1 MKIPKAI
8 IPVILVSGLVLV
20 ACGALALPFSQT
32 NNSQTA
38 SSSSPAVAVKSALP
52 VVDSA
57 KPVSGAVTTSP
68 SLSDLESSFESIY
81 QAVNPSVVSIS
92 VIEGNSSTNTGNG
105 RVPGFPFGFGNNQQ
119 GAQPVQQA
127 LGSGFVWDT
136 NGDIV
141 TNNHVISGASSIEVT
156 FADGTIVPAKLVGAD
171 PNADLAV
178 VKVNV
183 SADKLHPVIP
193 ADSSQVKVGQ
203 IVIAIGNP
211 YGLSNTMTEGIVSAL
226 ARSLPVGLDSQTAQT
241 GPSYNI
247 PDIIQT
253 DAAINP
259 GNSGGVLLDD
269 QGRLVGVTAAIE
281 SSANSNAGI
290 GFVIPSNIVQKV
302 VPSLISTGS
311 YQHPYLGISGTT
323 LTPDLAS
330 AMNLPGDQQGALI
343 VDVTSGG
350 PASKAGLHA
359 STKQVVING
368 QQAMVGGDVII
379 AINGQPIKQ
388 FEDLASYLFNN
399 TNVGDTVTVT
409 VLRNGSQQDVKVT
422 LGALPASGQ

>member
-1 MKIPKAI
+1 MKISKAF
-8 IPVILVSGLVLV
+8 IPVFLVSALVMV
-20 ACGALALPFSQT
+20 ACGAMALPLSQAT
-32 NNSQTA
+32 NSTG
-38 SSSSPAVAVKSALP
+38 PAVTVKSAQP
-52 VVDSA
+52 VVDTS
-57 KPVSGAVTTSP
+57 KPFVGAVTTSP
-68 SLSDLESSFESIY
+68 SLSDFETSLESIY
-81 QAVNPSVVSIS
+81 QVVNPSVVSIS
-92 VIEGNSSTNTGNG
+92 VIESNTANTTTNNG
-105 RVPGFPFGFGNNQQ
+105 RFPGFPFGFGNNNQ

-156 FADGTIVPAKLVGAD
+156 FSDGTTVAGKVIGAD

-211 YGLSNTMTEGIVSAL
+211 YGLANTMTQGIVSAV
-226 ARSLPVGLDSQTAQT
+226 ARSLPVGLDSQATQT
-241 GPSYNI
+241 GPTYNI

-302 VPSLISTGS
+302 VPALISTGS

-330 AMNLPGDQQGALI
+330 AMNLPTDQQGALI

-350 PASKAGLHA
+350 PASKAGLQA
-359 STKQVVING
+359 STKQVVISG
-368 QQAMVGGDVII
+368 QQALVGGDVII

-388 FEDLASYLFNN
+388 FEDLASYLFDN
-399 TNVGDTVTVT
+399 TKVGDTITVT
-409 VLRNGSQQDVKVT
+409 VLHNGNQKDVKVT
-422 LGALPASGQ
+422 LAALPTSGQ

>member
-1 MKIPKAI
+1 MKISKAF
-8 IPVILVSGLVLV
+8 IPVILVSALVMV
-20 ACGALALPFSQT
+20 ACGAMALPFSQT
-32 NNSQTA
+32 
-38 SSSSPAVAVKSALP
+38 SSSTNTAVTVKSPQP
-52 VVDSA
+52 VVDSS
-57 KPVSGAVTTSP
+57 KPAIGAVTTSP
-68 SLSDLESSFESIY
+68 SLADLESSFESIY

-92 VIEGNSSTNTGNG
+92 VIEGTASTSNNG
-105 RVPGFPFGFGNNQQ
+105 RLPFGFGNNQ

-141 TNNHVISGASSIEVT
+141 TNNHVISGATSIDVT
-156 FADGTIVPAKLVGAD
+156 FSDGTTVPAKLVGAD

-178 VKVNV
+178 VKVSV
-183 SADKLHPVIP
+183 SADKLHPVVP

-211 YGLSNTMTEGIVSAL
+211 YGLSNTMTQGIVSAL

-241 GPSYNI
+241 GPTYNI

-281 SSANSNAGI
+281 SSANSNSGI

-302 VPSLISTGS
+302 VPALISSGT
-311 YQHPYLGISGTT
+311 YKHPYLGISGTT

-330 AMNLPGDQQGALI
+330 AMNLPTDQQGALI
-343 VDVTSGG
+343 VDVTAGG
-350 PASKAGLHA
+350 PAANAGLHA
-359 STKQVVING
+359 STKQVVISG
-368 QQAMVGGDVII
+368 QQTVVGGDVIV

-388 FEDLASYLFNN
+388 FEDLASYLFDN
-399 TNVGDTVTVT
+399 TKVGDSITVT
-409 VLRNGSQQDVKVT
+409 VLRSGKQQDVKVT
-422 LGALPASGQ
+422 LGALPSSGQ

>member
-1 MKIPKAI
+1 
-8 IPVILVSGLVLV
+8 L
-20 ACGALALPFSQT
+20 
-32 NNSQTA
+32 
-38 SSSSPAVAVKSALP
+38 
-52 VVDSA
+52 
-57 KPVSGAVTTSP
+57 
-68 SLSDLESSFESIY
+68 
-81 QAVNPSVVSIS
+81 
-92 VIEGNSSTNTGNG
+92 
-105 RVPGFPFGFGNNQQ
+105 PFGFGNNQS
-119 GAQPVQQA
+119 AQPVQQA

-141 TNNHVISGASSIEVT
+141 TNNHVISGATTIDVT

-241 GPSYNI
+241 GPTYNI

-269 QGRLVGVTAAIE
+269 QGHLVGVTAAIE
-281 SSANSNAGI
+281 SSANSNSGI
-290 GFVIPSNIVQKV
+290 GFVIPSNIVSKV
-302 VPSLISTGS
+302 VPALISGGT

-323 LTPDLAS
+323 LTPELAS
-330 AMNLPGDQQGALI
+330 AMSLPTDQQGALI
-343 VDVTSGG
+343 VDVTAGG
-350 PASKAGLHA
+350 PASKAGLKA
-359 STKQVVING
+359 STKQVTIGG
-368 QQAMVGGDVII
+368 QQTVVGGDVIV

-388 FEDLASYLFNN
+388 FEDLASYLFDN
-399 TNVGDTVTVT
+399 TKVGDSITVT
-409 VLRNGSQQDVKVT
+409 VLRNGKQQDMKVT
-422 LGALPASGQ
+422 LGALPTTGQ

>member
-1 MKIPKAI
+1 MKISKAL

-20 ACGALALPFSQT
+20 ACGALAVPFSQT
-32 NNSQTA
+32 TNSTN
-38 SSSSPAVAVKSALP
+38 STSPAVVVKSAQP
-52 VVDSA
+52 VVDTA
-57 KPVSGAVTTSP
+57 KPITGAVTTSQ
-68 SLSDLESSFESIY
+68 SLSDLESSFENIY

-92 VIEGNSSTNTGNG
+92 VIESGASTTTGNG
-105 RVPGFPFGFGNNQQ
+105 RVPGFPFGFGNNQ

-141 TNNHVISGASSIEVT
+141 TNNHVISGASSIDVT

-183 SADKLHPVIP
+183 SSDKLHPVIP

-211 YGLSNTMTEGIVSAL
+211 YGLSNTMTQGIVSAL
-226 ARSLPVGLDSQTAQT
+226 DRSLPVGLDNQTAQT
-241 GPSYNI
+241 GPTYNI

-379 AINGQPIKQ
+379 AIDGQPIKQ

-399 TNVGDTVTVT
+399 TKVGDTVTVT